1 MTPGSDAGQ
10 VAPSIPVSGTCGRDR
25 GGGAGHVCARPV
37 GDRKKV
43 HYRAGWSGGF
53 RRTTASRATA
63 DVRRVAARLAI
74 VPVVQW

>member
-1 MTPGSDAGQ
+1 MMHGSDAGQ
-10 VAPSIPVSGTCGRDR
+10 VDTSNPDSGTCGRGR
-25 GGGAGHVCARPV
+25 EGGADHVCARPF
-37 GDRKKV
+37 GEREKV
-43 HYRAGWSGGF
+43 HCRAGWSGGF